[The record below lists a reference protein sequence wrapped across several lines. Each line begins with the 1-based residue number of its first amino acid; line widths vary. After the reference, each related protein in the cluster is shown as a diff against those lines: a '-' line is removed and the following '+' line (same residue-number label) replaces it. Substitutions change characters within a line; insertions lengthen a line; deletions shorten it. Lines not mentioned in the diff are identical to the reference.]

1 MYELMYLS
9 KYVCEEWL
17 YHIDFRSRGKDGSGR
32 QEQGRV
38 HTDRLNHLNILHTYI
53 QIQNIA
59 MINSVSFTTSTFITY
74 QYLLLLDEHVDED
87 KLVQS
92 AHVVEVV
99 LLQQRTSVQIVVRSK
114 LRSVDSISQNAVHL
128 YSF

>member
-1 MYELMYLS
+1 
-9 KYVCEEWL
+9 
-17 YHIDFRSRGKDGSGR
+17 
-32 QEQGRV
+32 
-38 HTDRLNHLNILHTYI
+38 
-53 QIQNIA
+53 

-128 YSF
+128 Y